1 MRPHLVSTP
10 NARNRGPG
18 GTVRLAAAAL
28 VAACLAAGPGAG
40 VARAQGVAEAA
51 TGGSRHVV
59 SAGAQVDTLDHPWPE
74 VYRVA
79 VDQLVEDDWGI
90 QGADST
96 RRRIV
101 TRWKPL
107 KHRLA
112 RLAFGGILARCVVD
126 LEPLPGGRTK
136 VSMRGGL
143 AAEQD
148 LEASPF
154 FGAAQGAYRKAAT
167 KFLGK
172 VRARLD
178 ESRPPTTARL
188 DPESR

>member
-1 MRPHLVSTP
+1 MPMRSHLVSTP

-18 GTVRLAAAAL
+18 GTVRLAVAAL

-40 VARAQGVAEAA
+40 TARAEGVAEAA
-51 TGGSRHVV
+51 TGGSRQVV
-59 SAGAQVDTLDHPWPE
+59 SAGAQVDTLDHAWPD
-74 VYRVA
+74 VFRVA
-79 VDQLVEDDWGI
+79 VDELVKDEWGI
-90 QGADST
+90 QGADSV

-101 TRWKPL
+101 TRWKPM

-126 LEPLPGGRTK
+126 LEPLPGGRTR

-148 LEASPF
+148 LESSPF
-154 FGAAQGAYRKAAT
+154 FGAAQGAYRKAAA
-167 KFLGK
+167 KYLRR

-188 DPESR
+188 